1 MLGHAPTDS
10 AQYEHF
16 RARRHFGSLDGLRCL
31 SILAV
36 IWHHTRPAALNDVAI
51 LQHGHLGVDLF
62 FVVSGFLITTL
73 LLRERDASGDISLK
87 RFYIRRTLRIF
98 PLYFTVLLA
107 YVGLV
112 LMFDRHS
119 PAGRAFFANLPYFA
133 TYTSNWFL
141 TYNNERIIFYFVWS
155 LAAEEQ
161 FYLFWPTVEKRLG
174 PRRAVIFVIALL
186 LVVSVAAAGAFD
198 RLLPPPTL
206 AYRIVTRFPV
216 AIGLGVLLA
225 HVLHDPRS
233 FRWAGLLLGRR
244 VSAPV
249 ILVVLG
255 VALLPVAPSEW
266 LIHVAMAAL
275 VGAVVIRED
284 NLLAPVLGWRPIAH
298 IGVVSYG
305 MYLLHML
312 CCNFARRVLE
322 HFGVSQPLAPFFA
335 TTVVAVAAASVSF
348 RYYES
353 FFLRLKDRYG
363 ARLEPTAGK
372 SGAEGRPRPPDPS
385 PVPLEPIG

>member
-36 IWHHTRPAALNDVAI
+36 IWHHTRPAALNDVPI
-51 LQHGHLGVDLF
+51 LQHGHMGVDLF

-73 LLRERDASGDISLK
+73 LLREREASGDISLK

-107 YVGLV
+107 YIGLV
-112 LMFDRHS
+112 LLFDRHT

-174 PRRAVIFVIALL
+174 PRNAVIFVILL
-186 LVVSVAAAGAFD
+186 LAAVTIAAAGVLD

-206 AYRIVTRFPV
+206 AHRIVTRFPV

-225 HVLHDPRS
+225 HVLDDRRS
-233 FRWAGLLLGRR
+233 FRWAAALLGRR
-244 VSAPV
+244 ASA
-249 ILVVLG
+249 LVAF
-255 VALLPVAPSEW
+255 VALALSMRAAAPSEW
-266 LIHVAMAAL
+266 LVHLAMTAL

-284 NLLAPVLGWRPIAH
+284 NLLAPVLRWRPIAH

-312 CCNFARRVLE
+312 CCNLARRVLE
-322 HFGVSQPLAPFFA
+322 RARIHQPLAPFIA
-335 TTVVAVAAASVSF
+335 TTAVTIVVASVSF

-353 FFLRLKDRYG
+353 FFLRLKDKYG
-363 ARLEPTAGK
+363 ARPAPRATAVAADGG
-372 SGAEGRPRPPDPS
+372 GATGEPS
-385 PVPLEPIG
+385 PLPLNPAG